1 MGDFLNKWA
10 RNADKKETTSDWD
23 SRNWVSLIFPLF
35 FRSDNSILMG
45 IKELTSVVLLWKEES
60 LILALENEK
69 QVFANFPLSKKVDVN
84 GQIMLSNDWAT
95 NGSIDFPVWYSKGNL
110 FDSEAVLDCRFQ
122 MVATFTFSWLFW
134 FWEFHPM
141 INCFH
146 NVFLNV
152 NGSFCYNF
160 VFRPSGGTHC
170 KGYAS
175 LLETFS

>member
-69 QVFANFPLSKKVDVN
+69 QVFA
-84 GQIMLSNDWAT
+84 
-95 NGSIDFPVWYSKGNL
+95 
-110 FDSEAVLDCRFQ
+110 
-122 MVATFTFSWLFW
+122 TFLQAKRL
-134 FWEFHPM
+134 M
-141 INCFH
+141 
-146 NVFLNV
+146 
-152 NGSFCYNF
+152 
-160 VFRPSGGTHC
+160 
-170 KGYAS
+170 
-175 LLETFS
+175 